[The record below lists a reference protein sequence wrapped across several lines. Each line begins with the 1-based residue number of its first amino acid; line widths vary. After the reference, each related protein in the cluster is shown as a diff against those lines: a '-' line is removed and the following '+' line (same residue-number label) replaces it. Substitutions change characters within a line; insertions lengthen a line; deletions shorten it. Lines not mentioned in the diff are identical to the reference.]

1 MVNDRSQGHFR
12 EWVQFCLVQSLDR
25 DIAKQ
30 LEQGVCKGCR
40 EAGCEQ
46 SCGCPSQGQHWDSV
60 TLMGENLRRAFAG
73 FGMVQSFFVVVFKI
87 VEGFFYLSEMPAVCV

>member
-12 EWVQFCLVQSLDR
+12 EWVQFCLVQSLDK

-30 LEQGVCKGCR
+30 LEQRVCKGCR

-46 SCGCPSQGQHWDSV
+46 SCGCPSQGRRWDSV
-60 TLMGENLRRAFAG
+60 TRMEENLRRASAG
-73 FGMVQSFFVVVFKI
+73 FGMVESFFVVVFKI
-87 VEGFFYLSEMPAVCV
+87 FEGFFT